1 MWQGLLTIVVS
12 AFGAGYLFSVPVH
25 CRCPEK
31 DVVMTGWLDFLDDN
45 KRRLIFGDEQ
55 TADPARAYDKKRAVH
70 AGVRGEAVAPEQAQV
85 VWLREMEQGWP
96 QVQDACVYIN
106 IPFCQT
112 KCTYCGFFR
121 NLADPARIADYLAA
135 LLREIAMA
143 ATSPMLGQTRIRA
156 VYVGGGT
163 PGALS
168 AAQIGQLLTAIRR
181 HLPLSNDCEITFET
195 RTHDLGADKLLACID
210 HGVNRFSLG
219 VQSFDTRSRRAIGRI
234 DEGPAVIE
242 NIQRMQAFREASVSI
257 DLIFGLP
264 HQTVDTYLQDIAT
277 ADLLGIDGMA
287 LYQLNVFEGGRMD
300 KAIQEGRTIRV
311 PETAE
316 QFRYHQAALHL
327 LADMDYHPLSMSHWV
342 QGTLDRSIYN
352 RFSKNGTM
360 IHAFGAGAGGRT
372 ERYRYFVQPSMA
384 AYMESVA
391 RGFKP
396 IMGLSRKGSMTPL
409 YDYIT
414 GEMDSGRLRFDT
426 AWTRFHIDLKEI
438 YAPLIESWQRR
449 GLAGA
454 GERTMRLLP
463 AGQFWYV
470 TMNQAL
476 LDILEIMH
484 SEGAYEPPQERVAAQ
499 G

>member
-1 MWQGLLTIVVS
+1 
-12 AFGAGYLFSVPVH
+12 
-25 CRCPEK
+25 
-31 DVVMTGWLDFLDDN
+31 MTDWMRFLDEH
-45 KRRLIFGDEQ
+45 KRRLIFGNEQ
-55 TADPARAYDKKRAVH
+55 MDDPARAYDKKRAVH
-70 AGVRGEAVAPEQAQV
+70 AGVQGRAVEPEQVQTVWKNEMQKLPLQV
-85 VWLREMEQGWP
+85 R
-96 QVQDACVYIN
+96 DACVYIN

-143 ATSPMLGQTRIRA
+143 KSSGLVGRTRIRA
-156 VYVGGGT
+156 VYIGGGT
-163 PGALS
+163 PGTLS
-168 AAQIGQLLTAIRR
+168 PVQIGELLSAIRR

-195 RTHDLGADKLLACID
+195 RTHELGADKLQACID

-219 VQSFDTRSRRAIGRI
+219 VQSFDSRSRRAIGRI
-234 DEGPAVIE
+234 DEGTAVIE

-257 DLIFGLP
+257 DLIYGLP
-264 HQTVDTYLQDIAT
+264 HQTVETYLQDIAT
-277 ADLLGIDGMA
+277 ADRLDIDGMA

-300 KAIQEGRTIRV
+300 KAIQAGRTIGV

-327 LADMDYHPLSMSHWV
+327 LTDLGYHPLSMSHWV
-342 QGTLDRSIYN
+342 QGTLDRSTYN
-352 RFSKNGTM
+352 RFSKNGAI

-372 ERYRYFVQPSMA
+372 DSCRYFIQPSLA
-384 AYMESVA
+384 NYLESMDRSV
-391 RGFKP
+391 KP
-396 IMGLSRKGSMTPL
+396 IMGMSRKGSMAPL
-409 YDYIT
+409 HDYIT
-414 GEMDSGRLRFDT
+414 GEMDSGRLRFDR
-426 AWTRFHIDLKEI
+426 AQSRFQLDLKTI
-438 YAPLIESWQRR
+438 CAPLLESWQRR
-449 GLAGA
+449 GLAVV
-454 GERTMRLLP
+454 GERTLRLLP

-484 SEGAYEPPQERVAAQ
+484 REGAYEPPQERVAAQ